1 MEDVGLNCA
10 RIKGKSTP
18 SCSGQCPRQRAL
30 AKELPNPWE
39 FIRLTLLMKTGPS
52 KVPEDAAVGRKLS
65 FSWPEQSQEP
75 KMLLSATYCSLLQ
88 TTLPVPTACSGGS
101 SRRQVAQ
108 GVSQEALVLGASLAV
123 ACERLAG
130 VFRS

>member
-1 MEDVGLNCA
+1 
-10 RIKGKSTP
+10 
-18 SCSGQCPRQRAL
+18 
-30 AKELPNPWE
+30 
-39 FIRLTLLMKTGPS
+39 MKTGPS
-52 KVPEDAAVGRKLS
+52 KVPEDATVERKLS
-65 FSWPEQSQEP
+65 FSWPEQSQES

-123 ACERLAG
+123 GCERLAG